1 MKNTLKMA
9 MWAALAAVLLLSSL
23 SIVAQDSTAEPAA
36 TVTQEATQDAPVVIN
51 IEAPD
56 TPAPTDPTGPFI
68 YVAYG
73 GLVLVL
79 IAVLF
84 NIAPILKIIAPL
96 VPLETALKLATQVT
110 PTAADIALNQL
121 ASKTPTVL
129 DDQLLIAALRE
140 KGYTVTGIPG
150 GYHVEPT
157 PIVGVNTT
165 PDMFTST
172 GTPPLS

>member
-1 MKNTLKMA
+1 MKRLTITR
-9 MWAALAAVLLLSSL
+9 LLLSAL
-23 SIVAQDSTAEPAA
+23 VALLLLTPAFAQDSTAEPAA

-51 IEAPD
+51 IEAPAAPASTD
-56 TPAPTDPTGPFI
+56 TTSPFI

-96 VPLETALKLATQVT
+96 VPLETALKLAAQVT

-172 GTPPLS
+172 GTPPLP